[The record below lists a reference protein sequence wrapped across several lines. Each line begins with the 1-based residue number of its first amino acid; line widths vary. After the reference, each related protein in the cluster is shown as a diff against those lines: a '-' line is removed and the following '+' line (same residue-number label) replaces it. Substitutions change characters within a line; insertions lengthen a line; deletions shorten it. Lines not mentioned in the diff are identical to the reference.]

1 MPKGMQHLIDKTSD
15 RPERAA
21 SSWRNT
27 IEAIWWISGF
37 WLALE
42 FVVIAYFLVQWILL
56 ADDPLRYETAIISGS
71 VFIWSLPP
79 GLGVLVA
86 GIVPRTRLSRNKR
99 IGGIVLLLLC
109 VGTFLLHDYLQ
120 AKYR

>member
-1 MPKGMQHLIDKTSD
+1 M
-15 RPERAA
+15 
-21 SSWRNT
+21 
-27 IEAIWWISGF
+27 
-37 WLALE
+37 
-42 FVVIAYFLVQWILL
+42 YFLVQWIVL
-56 ADDPLRYETAIISGS
+56 ADDPLRYETAIVSGL
-71 VFIWSLPP
+71 VLIWSLPA